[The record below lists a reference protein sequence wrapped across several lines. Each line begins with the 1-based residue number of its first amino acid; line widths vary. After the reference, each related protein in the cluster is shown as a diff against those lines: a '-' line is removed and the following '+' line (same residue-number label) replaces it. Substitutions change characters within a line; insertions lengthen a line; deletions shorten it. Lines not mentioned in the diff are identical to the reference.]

1 MKRFDETIKRLEEY
15 FTKKPHIAMVFIFGS
30 YAKEQETS
38 ESDIDIA
45 VYFYPETSEL
55 EWEETRSYEGEDDIW
70 NEVEKITCIR
80 TDMVVLNR
88 APSTLAYSILQ
99 AGFPI
104 IIKDRSL
111 YLRFYLLISAAA
123 EDFRDLV
130 KDFWRIKNRSRSLT
144 EIDRDRLIR
153 ILDFLG
159 SELADYGEF
168 TEIDRK
174 LYLTESATR
183 RNVERWIENIVNSSI
198 DIAKI
203 LLASDGRRIPQTY
216 RRNVER
222 WIENI
227 VNSSIDIAK
236 ILLASDGRRIPQTY
250 REILQNLSLFR
261 NFNYEAAEK
270 LAGFSKLRNILTH
283 EYVDIRYR
291 QIENFIQNA
300 EMVYK
305 ELESF
310 VRTYLKE
317 IEPEGT

>member
-1 MKRFDETIKRLEEY
+1 MNRFDETIKRLKEY
-15 FTKKPHIAMVFIFGS
+15 FIEKPQIAMAFIFGS
-30 YAKEQETS
+30 YVKNQETS

-45 VYFYPETSEL
+45 VYFYPETTKL
-55 EWEETRSYEGEDDIW
+55 EWEEIGSYEGEDEIW
-70 NEVEKITCIR
+70 SEVEKITCIR

-88 APSTLAYSILQ
+88 APSTLAYSIVQ
-99 AGFPI
+99 DGFPI

-123 EDFRDLV
+123 EDFRNLV

-144 EIDRDRLIR
+144 EIDKDRLIR
-153 ILDFLG
+153 ILDFLN

-168 TEIDRK
+168 NEIDRR

-203 LLASDGRRIPQTY
+203 LLAS
-216 RRNVER
+216 
-222 WIENI
+222 
-227 VNSSIDIAK
+227 A
-236 ILLASDGRRIPQTY
+236 GRRIPQTY

-261 NFNYEAAEK
+261 NFNCETAEK
-270 LAGFSKLRNILTH
+270 LAGFSKLRNILAH
-283 EYVDIRYR
+283 DYVDIRYR

-310 VRTYLKE
+310 VRTYLEE
-317 IEPEGT
+317 IE

>member
-1 MKRFDETIKRLEEY
+1 MNRFDETIKRLKEY
-15 FTKKPHIAMVFIFGS
+15 FTEKPQIAMVFIFGS
-30 YAKEQETS
+30 YAKDQETV

-55 EWEETRSYEGEDDIW
+55 EWEETGSYEGEDDIW
-70 NEVEKITCIR
+70 NEVEKITRIR

-88 APSTLAYSILQ
+88 APSTLAYSIVQ
-99 AGFPI
+99 EGFPI

-123 EDFRDLV
+123 EDFRNLV
-130 KDFWRIKNRSRSLT
+130 KDFWRIKNRSSSLT

-168 TEIDRK
+168 SEIDRK

-183 RNVERWIENIVNSSI
+183 RNVERWIENIINSSI

-203 LLASDGRRIPQTY
+203 LLASDG
-216 RRNVER
+216 
-222 WIENI
+222 
-227 VNSSIDIAK
+227 K
-236 ILLASDGRRIPQTY
+236 RIPQTY

-261 NFNYEAAEK
+261 NFNCETAEK
-270 LAGFSKLRNILTH
+270 LAGFSKLRNILAH
-283 EYVDIRYR
+283 EYIDIRYR

-310 VRTYLKE
+310 VRTYLEE
-317 IEPEGT
+317 IDQEGT